1 MEINRKNLIENV
13 SVNIDE
19 NLIKILVQEYVKMA
33 KSITKNSN
41 VTNMRNLLKQQL
53 NTDSNN
59 KTTSEEFSRVSEM
72 AMNIKEYYQKKGT
85 YRLMDNGKDS
95 ILNNQVGW
103 YTFQS
108 WKLQNDKKY
117 SKNEISHRFYIN
129 ASSKQLPELMQSLI
143 QIYSAMDVP
152 FYFKVNCNAQLGTRD
167 AIVLYCSTEQLDNT
181 LSVLSKMEKDIP
193 KIISKIGVP
202 HIFTGN
208 INNWVGYASEN
219 KLLQGQDSYTG
230 IMCNNCIKAFEKSVL
245 DWIKENP
252 SYTVNHEGK
261 NIPLSEY
268 FNSSLKDDSIKDYT
282 QIMTDHYNYVFRMGH
297 LLAVL
302 PQVDSSFNS
311 RIATNLKQFVL
322 QNHIDP
328 NNICFN
334 SDVLKELTLLSQNE
348 TYENHEKDSM
358 RELREMYMEM
368 YNQPGSM
375 YDEQERDGTRANNM
389 DFPVQKPSGIRR

>member
-1 MEINRKNLIENV
+1 MEITRKNLIENV

-19 NLIKILVQEYVKMA
+19 NLVKILVEEYVKMA
-33 KSITKNSN
+33 KSITKYSN
-41 VTNMRNLLKQQL
+41 VTNMRNLFKQQL

-59 KTTSEEFSRVSEM
+59 KTTYEEFSRVYEM

-85 YRLMDNGKDS
+85 YRLIDNVKDP

-103 YTFQS
+103 YSFQS
-108 WKLQNDKKY
+108 WNLQNDKKY

-129 ASSKQLPELMQSLI
+129 ASSKLLPKLMQSLI
-143 QIYSAMDVP
+143 KIYSEMDVP
-152 FYFKVNCNAQLGTRD
+152 FYFKVNCNAQLGTKD

-181 LSVLSKMEKDIP
+181 LSVLSKLEKDIP
-193 KIISKIGVP
+193 EIISRISIP
-202 HIFTGN
+202 HVLTGN

-230 IMCNNCIKAFEKSVL
+230 IMCSNCIKAFEKSVM
-245 DWIKENP
+245 DWIKEKP
-252 SYTVNHEGK
+252 SYTVNHNGK
-261 NIPLSEY
+261 NILLSEY
-268 FNSSLKDDSIKDYT
+268 FNPSLKDDTNKDFT
-282 QIMTDHYNYVFRMGH
+282 QIISDNYNYVFRMGH

-311 RIATNLKQFVL
+311 RIVTNLKQFVL
-322 QNHIDP
+322 QNHIVP

-334 SDVLKELTLLSQNE
+334 SDVLKELSLLSQNE
-348 TYENHEKDSM
+348 AYEQSKKDSM
-358 RELREMYMEM
+358 KQLRKMYLDM
-368 YNQPGSM
+368 YNESGFM

-389 DFPVQKPSGIRR
+389 DFPVSKHSGIRR